1 MSRAVVSSLFPPS
14 TRPLGNAAGGF
25 FFGSQVGA
33 MRSIYRLSGSCGCL
47 FLDMD
52 DLATALVFT
61 HVAAAP
67 SCV

>member
-1 MSRAVVSSLFPPS
+1 MSRAVVSSPFALRLAHLETQP
-14 TRPLGNAAGGF
+14 GF

-52 DLATALVFT
+52 DLARALVFT

-67 SCV
+67 SSV